1 MTNEEKEEVRK
12 QALFLT
18 NTAYLLADMS
28 NSCAIDAESKLGKLG
43 KCFQRDEKMRF
54 KKAAKLAK
62 DLLKATKEITEPM
75 YDITN
80 VDDACIDSDYLL
92 EVIQL
97 VINRTDETEES
108 KTAMLEYI
116 KKLPQVE
123 HVEV

>member
-1 MTNEEKEEVRK
+1 MTEEKIEETRK
-12 QALFLT
+12 EALFLT
-18 NTAYLLADMS
+18 NTAYLLADMA
-28 NSCAIDAESKLGKLG
+28 NSCAIDAESKLSKLG

-62 DLLKATKEITEPM
+62 DLLKSTKEITEPL
-75 YDITN
+75 YNITD
-80 VDDACIDSDYLL
+80 VDNACIDSDYLL

-108 KTAMLEYI
+108 KKAMLEYI
-116 KKLPQVE
+116 KKLPKVE

>member
-18 NTAYLLADMS
+18 NTAYLLADMA
-28 NSCAIDAESKLGKLG
+28 NSCAIDAESKFGKFG

-116 KKLPQVE
+116 KKLPQIE

>member
-18 NTAYLLADMS
+18 NTAYLLADMA

-62 DLLKATKEITEPM
+62 AFGARVEIPEKKRKFRKKPRKEQG
-75 YDITN
+75 N
-80 VDDACIDSDYLL
+80 
-92 EVIQL
+92 
-97 VINRTDETEES
+97 ETR
-108 KTAMLEYI
+108 
-116 KKLPQVE
+116 
-123 HVEV
+123 

>member
-18 NTAYLLADMS
+18 NMAYLLADMA
-28 NSCAIDAESKLGKLG
+28 NSCAIDAESKLGKLR

-75 YDITN
+75 YDITD
-80 VDDACIDSDYLL
+80 VDNACIDSDYLL

-123 HVEV
+123 HIEV